1 MILVMPMLR
10 SRDAIRKAF
19 SECESVKELDE
30 VVDKLAA
37 ITLDERRIRFKELE
51 HRPLTNSDLIRSLTD
66 EELVSQLKF
75 IGNIGSQNDILK
87 WLHKE
92 VDY

>member
-1 MILVMPMLR
+1 MLR
-10 SRDAIRKAF
+10 ARDSIRKAF

-30 VVDKLAA
+30 VIDKLAA

-51 HRPLTNSDLIRSLTD
+51 KRPLTNSDLIRSLTD

-75 IGNIGSQNDILK
+75 IGNIGNQNDILK